1 MIRRRSLL
9 RRRILSKYDSITEF
23 ADDIGVSRQT
33 VSNIIA
39 GRYNPSSKTM
49 ESMRRKLG
57 ISDDEVGTLFDEM
70 A

>member
-39 GRYNPSSKTM
+39 GRYNPSSKTLDL
-49 ESMRRKLG
+49 MRKRLG
-57 ISDDEVGTLFDEM
+57 ISDDEVNVLF
-70 A
+70 